1 MKQAVTRNTPDGSRT
16 ESSGPGYFA
25 GAFNGAD
32 QAVKDTK
39 RFAATADGIL
49 QLQSLRAERTE
60 RGGQTKGGMRPPA
73 TWPPRRRT
81 TSGRRSTRCSTT
93 EIVDEATHGRWHW
106 VPRGLSIRATFP
118 PERQLAEETSPMKA
132 IVVTDQAAGTAGMKL
147 MERPDPQAAINDVV
161 VQVHASGFVPT

>member
-49 QLQSLRAERTE
+49 QLQSLRAERIE
-60 RGGQTKGGMRPPA
+60 RDGQTKGGMRPPA

-93 EIVDEATHGRWHW
+93 
-106 VPRGLSIRATFP
+106 
-118 PERQLAEETSPMKA
+118 
-132 IVVTDQAAGTAGMKL
+132 
-147 MERPDPQAAINDVV
+147 
-161 VQVHASGFVPT
+161 